1 MTHRWGVV
9 GGGMLGLALA
19 RRLSQAGHAVTVIER
34 ADHVGGLADAWQVG
48 AVTWDR
54 HYHVTLATDDHL
66 LALLDDLGLSD
77 EMHWHHTRTGVFANG
92 KLHSV
97 STPLELLR
105 FPPLRLY
112 DKIRLAATLVYAGR
126 VRDWRRLESVPVA
139 SWLQRWSGRRTFER
153 FWRPLLESKLGDAY
167 RETSAAFLWATIQR
181 LTSAR
186 RRGLTDEVF
195 GHVAG
200 GYARVFERFEQDLRR
215 AGVDFYLGA
224 SVERVARGGDQLSVE
239 LQGGDKLDFDRVVVT
254 AAAPV
259 AAGLCE
265 GLRPEETAQLT
276 AVRYLGIVCPSVLVK
291 GELPDFYVTNLTDT
305 GFPFTG
311 VINMSAM
318 VGTFEGASLVYLPRY
333 LDPGHPLF
341 DESDAAIEGLFVA
354 GLRRVFPQIGESDV
368 VAARTSRVR
377 AVMAIPTL
385 NYSDRVPNIE
395 TSVPG
400 LYLVSSANIVN
411 GTLNVNETL
420 QLAEQALEIIT

>member
-1 MTHRWGVV
+1 MTERWGVV

-19 RRLSQAGHAVTVIER
+19 RDLRRLGHEVTVVER
-34 ADHVGGLADAWQVG
+34 ADHLGGLADAWQVG
-48 AVTWDR
+48 DVTWDR

-66 LALLDDLGLSD
+66 LSLLNDLGLAD
-77 EMHWHHTRTGVFANG
+77 EMVWHHTRTGVFADG
-92 KLHSV
+92 QLHSV
-97 STPLELLR
+97 STPMELLR
-105 FPPLRLY
+105 FPPLRIY
-112 DKIRLAATLVYAGR
+112 DTVRLAATLVYASR
-126 VRDWRRLESVPVA
+126 IRNWRRLESVPVA

-167 RETSAAFLWATIQR
+167 RETSAAFIWATIQR

-186 RRGLTDEVF
+186 KRGLTDEVF

-200 GYARVFERFEQDLRR
+200 GYGRVFERFEEELRKS
-215 AGVDFYLGA
+215 GVSFELGTP
-224 SVERVARGGDQLSVE
+224 VERVGRSGDHLSVD
-239 LQGGDKLDFDRVVVT
+239 LAGGDKLEFDRVVVT

-259 AAGLCE
+259 AARLCE
-265 GLRPEETAQLT
+265 GLTPEETERLS
-276 AVRYLGIVCPSVLVK
+276 AVRYLGIICPSVLVR
-291 GELPDFYVTNLTDT
+291 GDLPDFYVTNLTDE

-318 VGTFEGASLVYLPRY
+318 VGTFGGASLVYLPRY

-341 DESDAAIEGLFVA
+341 DETDAAVEDSFVA
-354 GLRRVFPQIGESDV
+354 GLLRVFPQLSPSDV
-368 VAARTSRVR
+368 LATRTSRVR
-377 AVMAIPTL
+377 AVMAVPTL

-400 LYLVSSANIVN
+400 LYLASSANIVN